1 MDSRNVDRTTT
12 PWTEPGPERADQGFV
27 GLGELGHVGAFTWWP
42 TPRVS
47 ETRDLEAAGGK
58 HPARRW
64 GTCRTPGESAARALA
79 DELLASQRLVA
90 RKRSPTVLSA
100 EARPVPLGSGLAPP
114 Q

>member
-47 ETRDLEAAGGK
+47 KTRDLEAAGGK
-58 HPARRW
+58 HPARRR
-64 GTCRTPGESAARALA
+64 GTCRTPGESAARAPA
-79 DELLASQRLVA
+79 DELLPSQRAGGRQRGAAPVEGGATPVA
-90 RKRSPTVLSA
+90 V
-100 EARPVPLGSGLAPP
+100 RP
-114 Q
+114 